1 MAHGTPPLLVSFV
14 LATHNRRDV
23 VLRTL
28 SRLNECGLPRR
39 EFEVLVVDNASS
51 DGTPS
56 AIEPHVDAVIRLH
69 VNEGSCAKAR
79 AAAQANGRYIVFLD
93 DDSHPRAGS
102 VERMLRRFDADPL
115 LAAAGFHVHLPD
127 GTEECAALPGVYVG
141 CGVGLRPEALR
152 AVGGLD
158 RSFFMQ
164 AEEYDLCFRMAA
176 TGWRVGVFDD
186 LHVEHEKTSV
196 ARRSGRTAYHDIR
209 NNLRVLARYLPQP
222 YLSVYQRDLI
232 QRYQWL
238 ARLDG
243 HQRAFRR
250 GRLAG
255 WWRGAWER
263 RAFRRFRLPGTA
275 LEAFYRWREILD
287 HFQQIRREGVR
298 KVVLAGLGK
307 NIYPFHRAAC
317 LTGMEVAAIA
327 DDRFEPLHESYRG
340 SRVETLVSALS
351 NGPDAVVV
359 SDCAPVHAARTAR
372 KVANLFQGPVHD
384 WFGQAENKSTPG
396 KHCPTPRAASDETIE
411 PARRSPALAIGHAA
425 D

>member
-1 MAHGTPPLLVSFV
+1 MVHGTPPLLISFV

-28 SRLNECGLPRR
+28 GRLNECGLPRR
-39 EFEVLVVDNASS
+39 EYEVLVVDNASS

-79 AAAQANGRYIVFLD
+79 AAAQANGRFIVFLD

-102 VERMLRRFDADPL
+102 VERMLRHFDANPL
-115 LAAAGFHVHLPD
+115 LAAAGFRVHLPD
-127 GTEECAALPGVYVG
+127 GAEECAALPGVYVG

-164 AEEYDLCFRMAA
+164 AEEYDLCFRLAA
-176 TGWRVGVFDD
+176 AGWRVDVFDD

-196 ARRSGRTAYHDIR
+196 ARRSERTAYYDIR
-209 NNLRVLARYLPQP
+209 NNLRVLARYLPKP
-222 YLSVYQRDLI
+222 HRSTYQRDLI

-243 HQRAFRR
+243 SERAFQR

-255 WWRGAWER
+255 RWLGVWER
-263 RAFRRFRLPGTA
+263 RAYRRFRLPGSA
-275 LEAFYRWREILD
+275 LESFFRWREILD
-287 HFQQIRREGVR
+287 RFEELRRDKVR
-298 KVVLAGLGK
+298 RVVLAGLGK
-307 NIYPFHRAAC
+307 NIYPFFRAAC
-317 LTGMEVAAIA
+317 LTGMEIVAIG
-327 DDRFEPLHESYRG
+327 DDRFAPLHESYRG
-340 SRVETLVSALS
+340 ARVESLVSALS
-351 NGPDAVVV
+351 MGTDAVVV
-359 SDCAPVHAARTAR
+359 SDCAPVHAARTFCR
-372 KVANLFQGPVHD
+372 VVELSGGPVHD
-384 WFGQAENKSTPG
+384 WFGRAENTLSPG
-396 KHCPTPRAASDETIE
+396 KHCPTPRAASDESIE
-411 PARRSPALAIGHAA
+411 PARPSPALAIGHAV